1 MTDDQRPRDILA
13 ELEIWHSRPFTPTR
27 RLALGNVMLPIDPAP
42 GLGGILLGGIVAA
55 HIAEVDEDLVPDV
68 TRLIHQVE
76 RGERVVQPRL
86 RNRFQVDRHGLARS
100 VHRLT
105 GDGESLSFEFPE
117 GATALQQVLG
127 AIYVLERL
135 ETQVRSRLAG
145 VLTKA
150 MTWRGPL
157 EQSFVAYLAGTAASS
172 ISQVADPRAWALEIL
187 GFPAGTIKPSKKEI
201 QAKFREGL
209 RTAHPDHGGNER
221 DASRRIEDLGEA
233 RRVLLGA

>member
-1 MTDDQRPRDILA
+1 MTDDQRPRDVLA
-13 ELEIWHSRPFTPTR
+13 ELEIWHSRLVTPTR
-27 RLALGNVMLPIDPAP
+27 RLAIGNVVLPIDPAP
-42 GLGGILLGGIVAA
+42 GLGGVLLGGIIAA
-55 HIAEVDEDLVPDV
+55 HIADVDEDMVPDV
-68 TRLIHQVE
+68 TRLIRQVE
-76 RGERVVQPRL
+76 RGERIVQPRL
-86 RNRFQVDRHGLARS
+86 RHRFQVDRHGLARS

-105 GDGESLSFEFPE
+105 GDGESLSFEFAD

-127 AIYVLERL
+127 AVYVLERL
-135 ETQVRSRLAG
+135 ETQSRARLAN
-145 VLTKA
+145 VLIKA

-172 ISQVADPRAWALEIL
+172 IAHVADPRAWALETL

-233 RRVLLGA
+233 RRVLLG

>member
-55 HIAEVDEDLVPDV
+55 HVVDVDEDLLPDV

-76 RGERVVQPRL
+76 RGDRVVQPRL
-86 RNRFQVDRHGLARS
+86 RHRFQVDRHGLARS

-117 GATALQQVLG
+117 GATPLQQVLG

-135 ETQVRSRLAG
+135 ETQARGRLAG
-145 VLTKA
+145 VLVKA

-157 EQSFVAYLAGTAASS
+157 EQTFVSYLAGTATSS
-172 ISQVADPRAWALEIL
+172 ISQLADPRAWALEIL
-187 GFPAGTIKPSKKEI
+187 GFPVGTITPSKKEI

-209 RTAHPDHGGNER
+209 RTAHPDHGGDER
-221 DASRRIEDLGEA
+221 NASRRIEDLGEA

>member
-1 MTDDQRPRDILA
+1 MTDEAQPRDVLA
-13 ELEIWHSRPFTPTR
+13 ELEIWHSRPVTPTR

-55 HIAEVDEDLVPDV
+55 HIAEVDDDLIPDI
-68 TRLIHQVE
+68 TRLVRQVE
-76 RGERVVQPRL
+76 RGERIVQPRL
-86 RNRFQVDRHGLARS
+86 RHRFQVDRQGLARS

-105 GDGESLSFEFPE
+105 GDGESLSFEFPDN
-117 GATALQQVLG
+117 ATPLQQVLG
-127 AIYVLERL
+127 AVYVLERL
-135 ETQVRSRLAG
+135 ESQVRGRLAN
-145 VLTKA
+145 VLIKA
-150 MTWRGPL
+150 MSWRGPL

-172 ISQVADPRAWALEIL
+172 IAQVADPRAWALEVL

-201 QAKFREGL
+201 QTKFREGL

-233 RRVLLGA
+233 RRVLLA